1 MVLLLFNPMCS
12 ILLHRRHMG
21 SLLNTIH
28 DIHPDDNKTRSIG
41 GGGGVEEKTAESKAH
56 VNNVG
61 KKTQKRRVLYLVQ

>member
-1 MVLLLFNPMCS
+1 
-12 ILLHRRHMG
+12 MG
-21 SLLNTIH
+21 SLFNTIH